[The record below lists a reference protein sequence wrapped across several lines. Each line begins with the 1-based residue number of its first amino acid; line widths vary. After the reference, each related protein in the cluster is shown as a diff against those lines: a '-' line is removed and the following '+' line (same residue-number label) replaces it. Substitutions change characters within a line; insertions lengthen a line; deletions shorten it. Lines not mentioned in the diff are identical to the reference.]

1 MELNDV
7 QSKVYALLTEKRTE
21 AVVAPEAFFIDALT
35 PPSAP
40 AQANTAT
47 RPKSKKK
54 PTPKSKPGFSSFN
67 PLQMRQAIEL
77 AARFMEIAD
86 KTGGDA
92 GLQAALAEA
101 NTVKTSENLDLVKF
115 ALMIFITHH
124 PQGNRLAIPPIEVR
138 SPEKVLPSTSVSM
151 ATVQSLNSTEVV
163 AEQIGPGPILQD
175 PEVQLAWY
183 REEPKA
189 NEHHEHWHTV
199 YPHAGVMTSTQ
210 STATLKDRQDEL
222 FLYMHEQMLARYDTE
237 RIAVGLP
244 RVLPLS
250 DYTVPIPEAYDPGPN
265 LSDASGNTYFP
276 RPTGLKMADIPSMNV
291 TVQGMALRRD
301 HILSAIQSGNFSQNG
316 TKVKITADLLGA
328 TLEASIGS
336 ASAPANGTE
345 PRPSAFYG
353 NVHNYGHELLAFITD
368 PINRS
373 QTGVMSDVATAIRDP
388 VFYRWHKHI
397 DDFSFKW
404 QEKQPP
410 NNFSDAPAVLIRK
423 GLNNT
428 TPENQSPDII
438 LAFKDNGQ
446 GTDPVIPGSSDP
458 NFDGQAYGE
467 QNFGGTNWNTDFSS
481 SAVTTN
487 ELHTRMLQ
495 RTISWGPNNQNTS
508 PINYLDQDKEFFYF
522 IRVQNQLAQDQDV
535 TVRIFLVAQA
545 VADDRRMW
553 IEMDK
558 FKYTLPASKQE
569 VIFRKAELSSV
580 IKKPITRPPGSY
592 EPPDT
597 SGDTTQNA
605 NAEVNYCDCGWPYN
619 LLLPR
624 GTTQGMGFRLLVMFT
639 DAQQDLV
646 PDDTT
651 CGSMSY
657 CGAKNKYPDSRVMGY
672 PFDKPF
678 TANSIAQTIAA
689 QNNIATRDFTIKWLL

>member
-21 AVVAPEAFFIDALT
+21 AAGAAGAPEAFVVDALT
-35 PPSAP
+35 FPSA
-40 AQANTAT
+40 AVRVDTAT

-54 PTPKSKPGFSSFN
+54 PTPKPKSGFSSFN

-115 ALMIFITHH
+115 AMMVFITHL
-124 PQGNRLAIPPIEVR
+124 PQGTRLAIPPIEVR

-151 ATVQSLNSTEVV
+151 TTAQSLHRTEVV

-175 PEVQLAWY
+175 PEIQLAWY

-210 STATLKDRQDEL
+210 SIATLKDRQDEL

-237 RIAVGLP
+237 RIAIGLP

-250 DYTVPIPEAYDPGPN
+250 DYTLPIPEAYDPGSN
-265 LSDASGNTYFP
+265 LTDSSGNTYFP
-276 RPTGLKMADIPSMNV
+276 RPAGQKMADIPGLNL
-291 TVQGMALRRD
+291 TVNGMATRRD
-301 HILSAIQSGNFSQNG
+301 HILSAVQNGNFSQNG
-316 TKVKITADLLGA
+316 TTVTITPDLLGA

-353 NVHNYGHELLAFITD
+353 NLHNYGHELLAYITD
-368 PINRS
+368 PKNMG

-397 DDFSFKW
+397 DDFSFQY

-410 NNFSDAPAVLIRK
+410 NDFSHAPAVLIRK
-423 GLNNT
+423 GLNDT

-438 LAFKDNGQ
+438 LAFKDKGQ
-446 GTDPVIPGSSDP
+446 IPL
-458 NFDGQAYGE
+458 FLAQATPTSLDRHMESRILGE
-467 QNFGGTNWNTDFSS
+467 QTGTPIFRP
-481 SAVTTN
+481 VQLLPTN
-487 ELHTRMLQ
+487 CTRACSNERSHGD
-495 RTISWGPNNQNTS
+495 RTIKIHHPSTTS
-508 PINYLDQDKEFFYF
+508 TRTRSFS
-522 IRVQNQLAQDQDV
+522 
-535 TVRIFLVAQA
+535 
-545 VADDRRMW
+545 
-553 IEMDK
+553 
-558 FKYTLPASKQE
+558 TLSVSK
-569 VIFRKAELSSV
+569 IS
-580 IKKPITRPPGSY
+580 
-592 EPPDT
+592 
-597 SGDTTQNA
+597 
-605 NAEVNYCDCGWPYN
+605 
-619 LLLPR
+619 LPR
-624 GTTQGMGFRLLVMFT
+624 IRM
-639 DAQQDLV
+639 
-646 PDDTT
+646 
-651 CGSMSY
+651 
-657 CGAKNKYPDSRVMGY
+657 
-672 PFDKPF
+672 
-678 TANSIAQTIAA
+678 
-689 QNNIATRDFTIKWLL
+689 